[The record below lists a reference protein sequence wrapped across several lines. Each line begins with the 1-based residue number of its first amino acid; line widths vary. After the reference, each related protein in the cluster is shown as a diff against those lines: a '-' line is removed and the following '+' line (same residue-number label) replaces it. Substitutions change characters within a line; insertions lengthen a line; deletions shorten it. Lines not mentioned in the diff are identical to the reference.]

1 MGLES
6 IARCLASQQRLQWG
20 ALLADLTV
28 AARLVADTIISMS
41 QAKLND
47 RTRALAL
54 KRASEHHEAGRHGE
68 AVAQYDSL
76 IQNGF
81 ASPEIYAVRAV
92 CKQSWGD
99 QYGAIAD
106 CNTALDQQPRDVF
119 ALYTRA
125 LSRRILGDYDLAI
138 RDLGAVLAEDHRYGD
153 ALYVRAIIYADMRQW
168 EDAISDWTTLLAMFP
183 GDWRALHFRAMAYR
197 DSGRLEE
204 ALTDY
209 TAAIE
214 GHPHLINLYAR
225 RSEIYR
231 LLGQHELAEKDADH
245 SRPVVPKAIGEP
257 DICSKERFL
266 SLLRNRSLNSTLSAA
281 TENNPRPVARRDSHQ

>member
-1 MGLES
+1 
-6 IARCLASQQRLQWG
+6 
-20 ALLADLTV
+20 
-28 AARLVADTIISMS
+28 MS
-41 QAKLND
+41 QVKLDD

-54 KRASEHHEAGRHGE
+54 KRASEHHQAGRHGE
-68 AVAQYDSL
+68 AVAQYDFL

-81 ASPEIYAVRAV
+81 TSPEIYAVRAV

-106 CNTALDQQPRDVF
+106 CNTALDQQPRDVS

-138 RDLGAVLAEDHRYGD
+138 HDLGAVLAEDHRYGD

-168 EDAISDWTTLLAMFP
+168 ENAINDWTTLLTMFP

-197 DSGRLEE
+197 DSGRLDE
-204 ALTDY
+204 ALADY

-231 LLGQHELAEKDADH
+231 LLGQHELAQKD
-245 SRPVVPKAIGEP
+245 S
-257 DICSKERFL
+257 
-266 SLLRNRSLNSTLSAA
+266 NRSQST
-281 TENNPRPVARRDSHQ
+281 VARGNQRV